1 MLENISFESDHC
13 FRQLVEVEKYLFI
26 AKSTERL
33 PKYSKTD
40 DDDDDGD
47 DEDKDEDDD
56 DENTLI
62 AVGILVGVLVLIAV
76 AIVVTFLIRNSA
88 R

>member
-40 DDDDDGD
+40 DDDDVGD
-47 DEDKDEDDD
+47 KDDD

-76 AIVVTFLIRNSA
+76 AIVVTFFIRNSA